1 MLIPFVYLLGACLT
15 PIDVTLFSDATPSEG
30 LEESTT
36 GECALEADGSL
47 TRASEGRFIAQDA
60 TVEAHREA
68 CTTTMHATA
77 GAIYSTLEITL
88 TEWEATAPA
97 TLYATDLLGTL
108 MADPVS
114 VNAGEALEVSL
125 TQSGEILLHLEPSD
139 PETSANDYAL
149 TVDCIAGCEGAYTRY
164 PIVLMH
170 GLGGSESFGELGYF
184 YQVREVLEP
193 EGYALASP
201 SVSPFSTTEARG
213 DEWDVH
219 FQQLVDDGVG
229 RKFNLIGH
237 SQAGLD
243 ARYLVSV
250 LGRSDWVASIISVG
264 TPHHGTPIADLITGA
279 IELELV
285 DDYWIDFGADL
296 FVALF
301 GLTGDDNSLVASM
314 GALTTDTLEAFNAS
328 VLDHDDVYYAS
339 WAGVTCGGL
348 DFSCQD
354 ACRGETVD
362 PAMAISNLILE
373 LYGDEND
380 GLVITESAVWGD
392 YRGEICADH
401 ADQVGLFGD
410 TATDAFDHLAF
421 YRDEFRRLADLGL

>member
-1 MLIPFVYLLGACLT
+1 MLFPFVVLLGACFA
-15 PIDVTLFSDATPSEG
+15 PIDVTLTSEATPAGGSEEETDQCG
-30 LEESTT
+30 LE
-36 GECALEADGSL
+36 GDGSL
-47 TRASEGRFIAQDA
+47 AQAPEGAFIAQNGA
-60 TVEAHREA
+60 VEAHREV
-68 CTTTMHATA
+68 CTTAMHATA
-77 GAIYSTLEITL
+77 GAIHSTLSITL
-88 TEWEATAPA
+88 TEWEAAAPA
-97 TLYATDLLGTL
+97 TLYATDLLGSPITE
-108 MADPVS
+108 PVS
-114 VNAGEALEVSL
+114 VLEGEAVEVAL

-139 PETSANDYAL
+139 LQTPANDYAL
-149 TVDCIAGCEGAYTRY
+149 AVECVDGCESSFTRH

-170 GLGGSESFGELGYF
+170 GLGGSESFGELSYF

-193 EGYALASP
+193 EGYALVSP

-219 FQQLVDDGVG
+219 FQQLVDEGVG

-250 LGRSDWVASIISVG
+250 LERSGWVASITSIG

-285 DDYWIDFGADL
+285 DEYWIDFGADI
-296 FVALF
+296 FVDLF
-301 GLTGDDNSLVASM
+301 GLTGDDNSLVESM
-314 GALTTDTLEAFNAS
+314 GALTTDTLETFNAA
-328 VLDHDDVYYAS
+328 VLDHEEVYYAS
-339 WAGVTCGGL
+339 WAGVTCGVL

-354 ACRGETVD
+354 ACGGETVD

-380 GLVITESAVWGD
+380 GLVITESAVWGE

-421 YRDEFRRLADLGL
+421 YRDEFRRLAELGF